1 MVFRGILKQRS
12 ITAGYHL
19 VEPVQSW
26 NQWKLDI
33 EFLGLERIVTCS
45 SSKNLGKL

>member
-1 MVFRGILKQRS
+1 MNGGYIYGMGIINQRS

-26 NQWKLDI
+26 NQWKLD
-33 EFLGLERIVTCS
+33 T
-45 SSKNLGKL
+45 